1 MDAKSIGIW
10 FFSGSGQG
18 KDLAKE
24 LSHSLQNYNVD
35 MKDIT
40 SKIQRDRM
48 IKKVELGQL
57 IIIFPI
63 YGSDVPKP
71 LTDFFESI
79 YSNYTKVILIALW
92 GNAHKGKAISHAK
105 NIMEEKGFQVNA
117 GAEIVTH
124 HSYLAENYPINFDT
138 NHEVIDFINRNIFMD
153 KNISFL
159 NHKDKL
165 SVKIL
170 CSLPSGTASRMISKI
185 YYNTEI
191 CNGCNL
197 CKMICPVGAVKD
209 DYSIDNS
216 ICLRCLACVS
226 RCKKKARKVN
236 ISKIGKLALNSHMK
250 QINDD
255 VYYE

>member
-1 MDAKSIGIW
+1 
-10 FFSGSGQG
+10 
-18 KDLAKE
+18 
-24 LSHSLQNYNVD
+24 

-40 SKIQRDRM
+40 SKIQRDRI

-63 YGSDVPKP
+63 YGSDIPEP
-71 LTDFFESI
+71 LTGFLESL

-92 GNAHKGKAISHAK
+92 GNSHKGKAITHAK
-105 NIMEEKGFQVNA
+105 NILEKKGFQINA
-117 GAEIVTH
+117 GAELVTQ
-124 HSYLAENYPINFDT
+124 HSYLVEKYPININN
-138 NHEVIDFINRNIFMD
+138 NHEVINFVNRNIFMD

-197 CKMICPVGAVKD
+197 CKIICPVGAVRD

-226 RCKKKARKVN
+226 RCKKKARKVS
-236 ISKIGKLALNSHMK
+236 ISKIGKLALESHMK
-250 QINDD
+250 QINND